1 MFIQMLVLV
10 FDCEDCTLVVECY
23 INTSMDDDI
32 KSLNDSLNQ
41 FSQATNKCMSKL
53 VSYWIIH
60 STILFKS
67 SDSFRLKTWLL
78 RELINHLLIFKQ
90 IRYFFII
97 IL

>member
-1 MFIQMLVLV
+1 MLVLV
-10 FDCEDCTLVVECY
+10 LDCEDQLWECY

-41 FSQATNKCMSKL
+41 FSQVQNKCMSTL

-67 SDSFRLKTWLL
+67 SDSSNKL
-78 RELINHLLIFKQ
+78 H
-90 IRYFFII
+90 FFYNNLVI
-97 IL
+97 ILIVFL